1 MAILSKGTDFSTG
14 DQVTAAKLDA
24 LVDNATFAS
33 DAVDGST
40 TALDTNGKI
49 IVKDGG
55 ITTAKLD
62 LSGNVNIGNST
73 LDVSSPLNTFQ
84 VSSENR
90 LFYVDDSGLTNY
102 AQCGFRQTDDEPAFG
117 FITGNDIT
125 FKTGTTDS
133 GLSSIMHLDH
143 DGKVGIGT
151 DSPSEE
157 LHVSGT
163 TGDPSIKLENT
174 STGTSDDTIYRSQIG
189 GTTARN
195 FIYFG
200 DADDDNRGEI
210 SYYHDGDSMRFHT
223 SAVEQA
229 RIINNG
235 ILIGRTSSS
244 SSSEQEGIVLSGS
257 GFIYL
262 ARSGTGTQTHAQFIN
277 NADVS
282 AVAVG
287 TIKTSGSATSYNT
300 SSDYRLKEDIVEM
313 QDSISKVQSLKPVNF
328 AWKVDG
334 TRVDGFLAHEAQE
347 VVPAAVT
354 GTKDAVDEDGQPDYQ
369 GIDQSKIVPL
379 LTKALQEA
387 LTKIESLEARVAA
400 LES

>member
-33 DAVDGST
+33 DAVDDST
-40 TALDTNGKI
+40 TALDGNGKI

-102 AQCGFRQTDDEPAFG
+102 AQCGFRQTDDAPAFG

-143 DGKVGIGT
+143 NGKVGVGT

-157 LHVSGT
+157 LHVAGSS
-163 TGDPSIKLENT
+163 GDPSIKLENT
-174 STGTSDDTIYRSQIG
+174 STGASDDTIYRSQIG

-210 SYYHDGDSMRFHT
+210 SYYHDGDTMRFHT
-223 SAVEQA
+223 SAAEQA
-229 RIINNG
+229 RIVSG
-235 ILIGRTSSS
+235 GLLVGRTLSSNGA
-244 SSSEQEGIVLSGS
+244 EQSGLVLSGS
-257 GFIYL
+257 GFIYSS
-262 ARSGTGTQTHAQFIN
+262 RSGTSEQDHIQFIN
-277 NADVS
+277 NSSVTATV
-282 AVAVG
+282 VG
-287 TIKTSGSATSYNT
+287 KIQTEGSLTRYLD
-300 SSDYRLKEDIVEM
+300 SSDYRLKEDIVDM
-313 QDSISKVQSLKPVNF
+313 QDSIERVKALKPVNF
-328 AWKVDG
+328 AWKLDG

-369 GIDQSKIVPL
+369 GIDQSKLVPI